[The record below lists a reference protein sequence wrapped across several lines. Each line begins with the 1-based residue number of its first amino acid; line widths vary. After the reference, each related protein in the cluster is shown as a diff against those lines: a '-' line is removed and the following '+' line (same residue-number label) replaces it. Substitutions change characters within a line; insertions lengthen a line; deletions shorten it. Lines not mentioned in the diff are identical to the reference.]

1 MERVGRSPVVVVGG
15 GIVGSAIAVHLADR
29 GIPLVLVDQDWP
41 GHAASPLSF
50 ASISAFGKDP
60 LTYYE
65 LACGGMAS
73 WARWDRRLGGV
84 GYRRTGEVRWMSDPQ
99 EGRDLA
105 ERVTRARQWGYPVV
119 PVDEA
124 GLKRLLPAAVPGPVS
139 FAAHAVSDAQ
149 VEPDQVLAACHAA
162 LRAAGARLLLGE
174 DAHVR
179 LDDAG
184 VRIEV
189 GGEVLR
195 PSTAVLA
202 AGAMSVEVAGAVGL
216 DVPMIASPGMLAVTT
231 PVPPLTDK
239 VVYAPGGPGPP
250 VHLRQRPDGT
260 VLLGERSQ
268 EAVAYDPSLEHARAL
283 LAQAARFFPALGRAQ
298 LLRMVVAWR
307 AMPADRL
314 PIIGPMPGLESLY
327 LAVTPSGVTLA
338 PILGRLVAVEIA
350 EKVPERLLEPLRPGR
365 FAERATRILFEVDSV
380 FRHRPGQ
387 A

>member
-1 MERVGRSPVVVVGG
+1 MERAGRSPVVVVGG

-60 LTYYE
+60 LAYYE

-84 GYRRTGEVRWMSDPQ
+84 GYRRTGEVRWTSDPQ

-124 GLKRLLPAAVPGPVS
+124 GLERLLPAAVPGPVS
-139 FAAHAVSDAQ
+139 FAGHAVSNAQ
-149 VEPDQVLAACHAA
+149 VEPDQILAACRAA

-179 LDDAG
+179 FDDAG

-216 DVPMIASPGMLAVTT
+216 DVPMIASPGMLVVTT
-231 PVPPLTDK
+231 PRPAAGRQGGLRIGRSPTAGAPAAAARWHRPPWRAVPGGGRLRPVAGARAGAARPGRPLLPR
-239 VVYAPGGPGPP
+239 ARPGPGPAD
-250 VHLRQRPDGT
+250 L
-260 VLLGERSQ
+260 
-268 EAVAYDPSLEHARAL
+268 
-283 LAQAARFFPALGRAQ
+283 
-298 LLRMVVAWR
+298 VAWR

-338 PILGRLVAVEIA
+338 PILGRLVAAEIA
-350 EKVPERLLEPLRPGR
+350 EKVPERLLETLRPGR
-365 FAERATRILFEVDSV
+365 FAERATRILFEVESV

>member
-1 MERVGRSPVVVVGG
+1 MAGWVGRRPGG
-15 GIVGSAIAVHLADR
+15 A
-29 GIPLVLVDQDWP
+29 
-41 GHAASPLSF
+41 
-50 ASISAFGKDP
+50 
-60 LTYYE
+60 
-65 LACGGMAS
+65 
-73 WARWDRRLGGV
+73 LGGS
-84 GYRRTGEVRWMSDPQ
+84 WQ
-99 EGRDLA
+99 
-105 ERVTRARQWGYPVV
+105 
-119 PVDEA
+119 
-124 GLKRLLPAAVPGPVS
+124 
-139 FAAHAVSDAQ
+139 
-149 VEPDQVLAACHAA
+149 
-162 LRAAGARLLLGE
+162 GE

-338 PILGRLVAVEIA
+338 PILGRLVAAEIA

-365 FAERATRILFEVDSV
+365 FAERATRILSEVDSV